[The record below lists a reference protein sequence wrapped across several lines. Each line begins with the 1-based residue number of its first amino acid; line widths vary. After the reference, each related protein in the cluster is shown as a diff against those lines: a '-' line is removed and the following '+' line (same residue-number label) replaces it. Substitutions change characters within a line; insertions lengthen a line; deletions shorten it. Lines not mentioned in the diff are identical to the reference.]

1 MNALL
6 SFVINFIA
14 PDYEFTTNK
23 ENFDSYGYARAEPL
37 SSSRKDKE
45 GDHHDHQDA
54 KTFLDSKIYEHQ
66 LNLPVLISEAKK
78 EIEEKLRF
86 TLFKKNTQ
94 GWSIIAAGIKD
105 IFGDYVGNDYELNDT
120 AQIYTYGFLF
130 FYGLGFGL
138 PLLVGNPDP
147 PPIDCGVENYLDLL
161 DRYGLSSDD
170 FDLVH
175 RVTIFSFV
183 SL

>member
-1 MNALL
+1 M
-6 SFVINFIA
+6 
-14 PDYEFTTNK
+14 
-23 ENFDSYGYARAEPL
+23 
-37 SSSRKDKE
+37 
-45 GDHHDHQDA
+45 
-54 KTFLDSKIYEHQ
+54 
-66 LNLPVLISEAKK
+66 
-78 EIEEKLRF
+78 
-86 TLFKKNTQ
+86 
-94 GWSIIAAGIKD
+94 AGIKD

-120 AQIYTYGFLF
+120 VQIYTYGFLF

-147 PPIDCGVENYLDLL
+147 PPIDCGVESYLDLL

-183 SL
+183 SF